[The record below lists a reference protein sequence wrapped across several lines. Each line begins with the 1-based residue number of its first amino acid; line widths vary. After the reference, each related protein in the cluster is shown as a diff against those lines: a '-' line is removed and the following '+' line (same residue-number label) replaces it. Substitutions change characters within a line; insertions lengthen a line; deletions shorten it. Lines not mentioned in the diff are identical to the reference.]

1 MESYDYICSYVDCT
15 ERTRDLNPLA
25 HIKIMHFIYK
35 GIKQF
40 AGNVFPERSI

>member
-1 MESYDYICSYVDCT
+1 MESYVYICSYVVCA

-25 HIKIMHFIYK
+25 HIKIMHCIYK

-40 AGNVFPERSI
+40 ARNVFPERSI